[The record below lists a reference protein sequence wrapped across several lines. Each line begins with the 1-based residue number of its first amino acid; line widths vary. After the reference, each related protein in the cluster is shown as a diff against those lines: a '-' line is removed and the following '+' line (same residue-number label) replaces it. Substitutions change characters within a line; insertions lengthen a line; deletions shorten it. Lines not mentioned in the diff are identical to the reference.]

1 MYKFTHS
8 GRTNIVMN
16 IASEILVFTISWI
29 KLLAKLA
36 KFPTRPTVAGKRIGE
51 ERADR
56 RRRRRRVWPCHYV
69 REDKVEEG
77 KG

>member
-1 MYKFTHS
+1 VDGGSAPLRKKG
-8 GRTNIVMN
+8 GRGRCLPWREGPM
-16 IASEILVFTISWI
+16 
-29 KLLAKLA
+29 LL
-36 KFPTRPTVAGKRIGE
+36 GERIGE